1 MKASEGIQKLDADS
15 FERML
20 RDVLDFETGER
31 KLDCISRQHIP
42 EKIRGSVLSQ
52 RYFGEFLHLFGR
64 S

>member
-1 MKASEGIQKLDADS
+1 MKASEGNQKLDADS

-31 KLDCISRQHIP
+31 KLHCISRQRIP

-52 RYFGEFLHLFGR
+52 
-64 S
+64 